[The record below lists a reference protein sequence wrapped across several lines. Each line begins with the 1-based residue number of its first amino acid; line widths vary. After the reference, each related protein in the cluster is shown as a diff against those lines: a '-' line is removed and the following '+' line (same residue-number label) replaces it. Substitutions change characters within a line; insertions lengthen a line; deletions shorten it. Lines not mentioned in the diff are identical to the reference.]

1 MVQKLRL
8 YDAKIAQTNLKKKS
22 STKEQKLNL
31 HITHS
36 AHGDDPM

>member
-8 YDAKIAQTNLKKKS
+8 YDAKIAQTNLKKV
-22 STKEQKLNL
+22 TKEQKLNL

-36 AHGDDPM
+36 PHGDDPM

>member
-1 MVQKLRL
+1 MVPKLRL
-8 YDAKIAQTNLKKKS
+8 YDAEIAKTNLKKVIHQRK
-22 STKEQKLNL
+22 KLNL